1 MNCLKYSKSIIL
13 FYRNINSIRNK
24 FGSVRALLNN
34 YFDTSTAAEAK
45 INESFPTAQFAT
57 DGFHK
62 PLRLDP
68 TDTSRGLFVYVSSYL
83 PYVS

>member
-1 MNCLKYSKSIIL
+1 MNRLKYSKSIIF

-24 FGSVRALLNN
+24 FDSVRALLNN
-34 YFDTSTAAEAK
+34 YVDTSIAAEAN
-45 INESFPTAQFAT
+45 INESFSIAQFAT

-62 PLRLDP
+62 PLRLDA
-68 TDTSRGLFVYVSSYL
+68 TDTSRGLFVHVSSYL